1 MAFRVSNV
9 AEGVVLA
16 LDAMRASKLRSALTI
31 LGVVIG
37 VTTVMVMA
45 SLVNGIQTQIF
56 ASVENASPQTFYVV
70 RFFSSI
76 PLNPD
81 RLPPEVRARKVLDED
96 DAEALRRS
104 DQIRYAGLMVQVQQK
119 IEVAGIQSQGLMIY
133 GADNSYLEIQG
144 GSLLAGRFFSQ
155 SELKSGRPVRIEV
168 DDEAWAVLKREAVQ
182 RRVWLVWWLG
192 DLVRIGGVSFTVI
205 GIYAKPD
212 NIFQPPGAS
221 DGGIVPFRAAKQNFR
236 YDETNSLFIAVLAQ
250 RGISLPVAKDAA
262 IATLRRA
269 RGHRPAAA
277 NSFDV
282 ITQDQILDTITSLT
296 SAFFLVMIALSSVAL
311 LVGGIG
317 VMAIMMVSVTDRTH
331 EIGLR
336 KALGATRN
344 EILWQ
349 FLVEAATLTGVGGIL
364 GIVVGLL
371 IGELLK
377 AVLALDSGA
386 PLWSAVVA
394 VTASVGIGL
403 VFGMIPAGRAARMD
417 PVEAL
422 RHE

>member
-1 MAFRVSNV
+1 MAFRVGNV
-9 AEGVVLA
+9 FEGVVQA
-16 LDAMRASKLRSALTI
+16 LDAMRGAKLRSGLTI

-70 RFFSSI
+70 RFWSSV

-81 RLPPEVRARKVLDED
+81 RLPPEVKARKVLDED
-96 DAEALRRS
+96 DAVALRRS
-104 DQIRYAGLMVQVQQK
+104 EQIRYAGLMVQVQQK
-119 IEVAGIQSQGLMIY
+119 IEFDGIRSQGLMIY

-144 GSLLAGRFFSQ
+144 GSLLSGRFFSQ
-155 SELKSGRPVRIEV
+155 AELKSGQPV
-168 DDEAWAVLKREAVQ
+168 AVLEAEVAD
-182 RRVWLVWWLG
+182 RLFGRMNPLG
-192 DLVRIGGVSFTVI
+192 HVVRIGGISFTTI
-205 GIYAKPD
+205 GVYAKPE
-212 NIFQPPGAS
+212 NIFQPPGAA
-221 DGGIVPFRAAKQNFR
+221 DGAIVPFRAAKQNFQ
-236 YDETNSLFIAVLAQ
+236 YDETNSLFIAILAQ
-250 RGISLPVAKDAA
+250 RGVSVPVAKDAA

-269 RGHRPAAA
+269 RGHRPSTP

-336 KALGATRN
+336 KALGATKN
-344 EILWQ
+344 EVLWQ

-364 GIVVGLL
+364 GIIVGLTV
-371 IGELLK
+371 GELLK
-377 AVLALDSGA
+377 LVLKLDSGA

-394 VTASVGIGL
+394 VCASVAIGL
-403 VFGMIPAGRAARMD
+403 VFGMIPATRAARMD

>member
-1 MAFRVSNV
+1 MAFRISNV

-81 RLPPEVRARKVLDED
+81 RLPPEVRARKVLDEA

-104 DQIRYAGLMVQVQQK
+104 DQLRYAGLMVQVQQK

-144 GSLLAGRFFSQ
+144 GSLLSGRFFSQ
-155 SELKSGRPVRIEV
+155 SELKSGRPVVVLEQEV
-168 DDEAWAVLKREAVQ
+168 AERLFGRTDP
-182 RRVWLVWWLG
+182 LG

-250 RGISLPVAKDAA
+250 RGVSVPVAKDAA

-269 RGHRPAAA
+269 RGHRPSVP

-336 KALGATRN
+336 KALGATKN

-349 FLVEAATLTGVGGIL
+349 FLVEAATLTGVGGLL
-364 GIVVGLL
+364 GIIVGLL

>member
-1 MAFRVSNV
+1 MAFRISNV

-81 RLPPEVRARKVLDED
+81 RLPPEVRARKVLDEA

-104 DQIRYAGLMVQVQQK
+104 DQLRYAGLMVQVQQK

-155 SELKSGRPVRIEV
+155 SELKSGRPVVVLEQEV
-168 DDEAWAVLKREAVQ
+168 AERLFGRTDP
-182 RRVWLVWWLG
+182 LG

-250 RGISLPVAKDAA
+250 RGVSVPVAKDAA

-269 RGHRPAAA
+269 RGHRPSVP

-336 KALGATRN
+336 KALGATKN

-349 FLVEAATLTGVGGIL
+349 FLVEAATLTGVGGLL
-364 GIVVGLL
+364 GIIIGLL

>member
-1 MAFRVSNV
+1 MAFRVSNI

-70 RFFSSI
+70 RFFSSV

-81 RLPPEVRARKVLDED
+81 RLPPEVRARKVLDEA

-104 DQIRYAGLMVQVQQK
+104 EQIRYAGLMVQVQQK
-119 IEVAGIQSQGLMIY
+119 IEVAGIQSQGLMLY

-144 GSLLAGRFFSQ
+144 GSLLTGRFFSQ
-155 SELKSGRPVRIEV
+155 SELKSGRPVVVLEEEV
-168 DDEAWAVLKREAVQ
+168 AERLFGRMDP
-182 RRVWLVWWLG
+182 LG
-192 DLVRIGGVSFTVI
+192 NVVRIGGTSFTVI
-205 GIYAKPD
+205 GTYAKPD

-221 DGGIVPFRAAKQNFR
+221 DGGIVPFRAAKQNFQ

-250 RGISLPVAKDAA
+250 RGVSVPVAKDAA

-269 RGHRPAAA
+269 RGHRPAAP

-344 EILWQ
+344 EVLWQ

-364 GIVVGLL
+364 GILVGLS

-377 AVLALDSGA
+377 LVLKLDSGA

-394 VTASVGIGL
+394 VMASVGIGL
-403 VFGMIPAGRAARMD
+403 VFGMIPASRAARMD

>member
-1 MAFRVSNV
+1 MAFRVGNV
-9 AEGVVLA
+9 FEGVVQA
-16 LDAMRASKLRSALTI
+16 LDAMRGAKLRSGLTI

-70 RFFSSI
+70 RFWSSV

-81 RLPPEVRARKVLDED
+81 RLPPEVKARKVLDED
-96 DAEALRRS
+96 DAVALRRS
-104 DQIRYAGLMVQVQQK
+104 EQIRYAGLMVQVQQK
-119 IEVAGIQSQGLMIY
+119 IEFDGIRSQGLMIY

-144 GSLLAGRFFSQ
+144 GSLLSGRFFSQ
-155 SELKSGRPVRIEV
+155 AELKSGQPV
-168 DDEAWAVLKREAVQ
+168 AVLEAEVAD
-182 RRVWLVWWLG
+182 RLFGRMNPLG
-192 DLVRIGGVSFTVI
+192 HVVRIGGISFTTI
-205 GIYAKPD
+205 GVYAKPE
-212 NIFQPPGAS
+212 NIFQPPGAA
-221 DGGIVPFRAAKQNFR
+221 DGAIVPFRAAKQNFQ
-236 YDETNSLFIAVLAQ
+236 YDETNSLFIAILAQ
-250 RGISLPVAKDAA
+250 RGVSVPVAKDAA

-269 RGHRPAAA
+269 RGHRPSTP

-317 VMAIMMVSVTDRTH
+317 VMAIMMVSVTARTH

-336 KALGATRN
+336 KALGATKN
-344 EILWQ
+344 EVLWQ

-364 GIVVGLL
+364 GIIVGLTV
-371 IGELLK
+371 GELLK
-377 AVLALDSGA
+377 LVLKLDSGA

-394 VTASVGIGL
+394 VCASVAIGL
-403 VFGMIPAGRAARMD
+403 VFGMIPATRAARMD

>member
-1 MAFRVSNV
+1 MAFRIGNIG
-9 AEGVVLA
+9 EGVLQA
-16 LDAMRASKLRSALTI
+16 LDAMRGAKLRSGLTI

-70 RFFSSI
+70 RFFSSV
-76 PLNPD
+76 PLNPE
-81 RLPPEVRARKVLDED
+81 RLPPEVKARKVLDED
-96 DAEALRRS
+96 DAAALRRS
-104 DQIRYAGLMVQVQQK
+104 EQIRYAGLMVQVQQK
-119 IEVAGIQSQGLMIY
+119 IEFEGIRSQGLMIY

-144 GSLLAGRFFSQ
+144 GSLLSGRFFSQ
-155 SELKSGRPVRIEV
+155 AELKSGQPV
-168 DDEAWAVLKREAVQ
+168 AVLEEEVADRLFG
-182 RRVWLVWWLG
+182 RMNPLG
-192 DLVRIGGVSFTVI
+192 HVVRIGGTSFTVI
-205 GIYAKPD
+205 GVYAKPD
-212 NIFQPPGAS
+212 NIFQPPGAA
-221 DGGIVPFRAAKQNFR
+221 DGGIVPFRAAKQNFQ

-250 RGISLPVAKDAA
+250 RGVSVPVAKDAA

-269 RGHRPAAA
+269 RGHRPSAP

-344 EILWQ
+344 EVLWQ

-364 GIVVGLL
+364 GIIVGLSV
-371 IGELLK
+371 GELLK
-377 AVLALDSGA
+377 LVLKLDSGA

-394 VTASVGIGL
+394 VCASVAIGL
-403 VFGMIPAGRAARMD
+403 VFGMIPATRAARMD